1 LFFLDT
7 PVSSTNNTD
16 CHNITEILLK
26 VVLNGIPNS
35 RLILALEPEA
45 ASIYCKDIP
54 VDRTLSSGG
63 KSTLDAFAAGTQYL
77 ILYAGGKN
85 VTI

>member
-1 LFFLDT
+1 MQLNKNIKFASYLLQFLVLQTCFFLFFV
-7 PVSSTNNTD
+7 PNNFSTSY
-16 CHNITEILLK
+16 K
-26 VVLNGIPNS
+26 
-35 RLILALEPEA
+35 
-45 ASIYCKDIP
+45 

-77 ILYAGGKN
+77 ILDAGGKN